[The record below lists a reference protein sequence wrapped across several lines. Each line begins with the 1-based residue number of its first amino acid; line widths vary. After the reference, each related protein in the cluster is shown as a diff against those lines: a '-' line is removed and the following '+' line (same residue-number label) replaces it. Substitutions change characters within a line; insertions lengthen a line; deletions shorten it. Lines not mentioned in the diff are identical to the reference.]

1 MVQRKRIKVAKV
13 QYKVKPR
20 LKSFFLFILVT
31 ALIYAGTVLIQQELK
46 FHEQSALKA
55 KLSKQIV
62 ETKDKNE
69 ELLRQI
75 EYSKTDGYI
84 EKIIREK
91 LGWVKPGEIKFVQK
105 KD

>member
-1 MVQRKRIKVAKV
+1 MAKV
-13 QYKVKPR
+13 QYKVNSR
-20 LKSFFLFILVT
+20 LKLFFLFFLVT
-31 ALIYAGTVLIQQELK
+31 ALVYAGTVLVQQELK
-46 FHEQSALKA
+46 FHEQNDLKA